1 MWYLA
6 GIPSVF
12 WLALLLHYPGEE
24 ENGPNMSA
32 EIIRGRI
39 LVVEDEPLIAGLLG
53 DMLMADGHDVDAVN
67 TGRAALERLASQAYD
82 LIVSDLRMPVLDG
95 RGLYRELQAR
105 HPEMLRRILFV
116 TGSALDPGNEEFLVR
131 TRAPWLAKP
140 FTMNDLHRLTQKV
153 LAGV

>member
-1 MWYLA
+1 
-6 GIPSVF
+6 
-12 WLALLLHYPGEE
+12 
-24 ENGPNMSA
+24 MSA

-105 HPEMLRRILFV
+105 PPEMLRRILFV
-116 TGSALDPGNEEFLVR
+116 TGSALDPGNEEFLAR
-131 TRAPWLAKP
+131 TRVPWLAKP
-140 FTMNDLHRLTQKV
+140 FTINDLHRLTQKV

>member
-6 GIPSVF
+6 GIPSVL

-24 ENGPNMSA
+24 GNGPNMSA

-67 TGRAALERLASQAYD
+67 TGRAALERLASHAYD

-95 RGLYRELQAR
+95 LGLYRELQAR
-105 HPEMLRRILFV
+105 HPERILRILFV
-116 TGSALDPGNEEFLVR
+116 TASALDPGNAVFPWRRPV
-131 TRAPWLAKP
+131 PWLAQP
-140 FTMNDLHRLTQKV
+140 STR
-153 LAGV
+153 